1 MHGSLSKILDLYIPC
16 LFPIGVCGPC
26 NINFVHPSP
35 SDVAVLLLVQCSPT
49 HHNPPAP
56 CTSIPWPLTSANLTQ
71 VHTANEPSLFLS
83 WWLRPVNQEAPQL
96 RCHRRAARK
105 TAEVANLETP
115 DGSDMDNPTVDGT
128 WADAQAL
135 MYPCAVGNAQSH
147 VDAVIGT
154 DADPHIL
161 TCKDAF
167 HDLQSSG
174 GKIFQHFTNS
184 VALRHQEQKA
194 SGQPDA
200 YAALARSRPRQISPS
215 STTQPDALRH
225 STTTPRGAP
234 PAPLPA
240 APKQQDFAA
249 YLQSAFGAYSSSSEG
264 IDGDDADYDAGHALQ
279 SDSES
284 DKDDTNTRL
293 ITPSQ
298 SCSQVHARLA
308 SPAYSHGAQGQ
319 GSVAGGMQKAASAA
333 ASTARSRLTRQ
344 EPQASVCHPR
354 SGAATA
360 DPTAWQPAPDYATFY
375 PDLSAPFTLEDY
387 KWANSCHRPNAFLA
401 VGSLDH
407 VAPHKRHKASQVI
420 KDKDVV
426 LRNATATDVIV
437 PAGENVVHINC
448 VAHAHMHV
456 EKCAPDNLEHH
467 DALLVPLTDDDDM
480 VRYLGRVEDGVPID
494 SMDSKRQ
501 GNVCIVNWDKVPEAG
516 IYYCLCADHAL
527 RGICLHILL
536 WLVTKGIITPPPK
549 WSDVRVGGPSCKG
562 RDRHYV
568 DGSALLRDL
577 QPSLHARAKVAKGL
591 QDPRVRP
598 DTRMALVAC
607 KGTICLENDSIRK
620 YATKDYKY
628 GMQKP

>member
-56 CTSIPWPLTSANLTQ
+56 CASIPWPLTSANLTQ
-71 VHTANEPSLFLS
+71 VHTANEPSFFLS
-83 WWLRPVNQEAPQL
+83 WWWRPVNQEAPQL
-96 RCHRRAARK
+96 RRHRRAAQK
-105 TAEVANLETP
+105 TAEAASLNTP
-115 DGSDMDNPTVDGT
+115 DGSDMDNPTTDGN

-135 MYPCAVGNAQSH
+135 MYPCAVGNAKSH

-154 DADPHIL
+154 DADPHIV

-167 HDLQSSG
+167 HDLHTSG
-174 GKIFQHFTNS
+174 GKMFQHFTNS
-184 VALRHQEQKA
+184 VALRHQQQKA

-215 STTQPDALRH
+215 STTQPDALRR

-234 PAPLPA
+234 PAQRPPAPL
-240 APKQQDFAA
+240 QHDFAA
-249 YLQSAFGAYSSSSEG
+249 YLQSAFGTYSSSSEA
-264 IDGDDADYDAGHALQ
+264 IDGDDADYDPGNALQ

-284 DKDDTNTRL
+284 DEHDTDTRL

-308 SPAYSHGAQGQ
+308 SPAYSHGAQRQ
-319 GSVAGGMQKAASAA
+319 GSVAGGMHKAASAA

-354 SGAATA
+354 SGASTA
-360 DPTAWQPAPDYATFY
+360 DPPAWVPAPDYATFY
-375 PDLSAPFTLEDY
+375 PHLSAPMNLDEC
-387 KWANSCHRPNAFLA
+387 KWANSGHRPKAFLA
-401 VGSLDH
+401 AGCLDH

-448 VAHAHMHV
+448 VAHAHMHL
-456 EKCAPDNLEHH
+456 EKCAPGNLEHP
-467 DALLVPLTDDDDM
+467 DALVCCLSWLRKIDEGNKVSGANAFEEHTRNSQTFLLCSAHVRAEMACTAHAMSSLSSIAHTIVLV
-480 VRYLGRVEDGVPID
+480 G
-494 SMDSKRQ
+494 
-501 GNVCIVNWDKVPEAG
+501 W
-516 IYYCLCADHAL
+516 
-527 RGICLHILL
+527 
-536 WLVTKGIITPPPK
+536 TP
-549 WSDVRVGGPSCKG
+549 
-562 RDRHYV
+562 
-568 DGSALLRDL
+568 
-577 QPSLHARAKVAKGL
+577 
-591 QDPRVRP
+591 
-598 DTRMALVAC
+598 
-607 KGTICLENDSIRK
+607 
-620 YATKDYKY
+620 
-628 GMQKP
+628 